1 MLEIKGRPFIDY
13 QLKWL
18 KKSGITNIVLCVSH
32 LGQKILE
39 YVKDGSSYG
48 LQVNYAWDGK
58 KLLGTGGA
66 VKNALPLLGK
76 TFYVLYGDS
85 FLSIDFREMYRTF
98 QKSKKEALL
107 SVYKNDDLW
116 DKSNT
121 VVENGNIIYHTK
133 QKTDKRMKYIDYGA
147 SMLSVSVFDNHPNV
161 FDLSD
166 LYKKLAAEDN
176 MAAYIVTERFFEIG
190 SKAGLGEFSRHYE
203 NTD

>member
-39 YVKDGSSYG
+39 YVKDGSSYD

-85 FLSIDFREMYRTF
+85 FLSIDYR
-98 QKSKKEALL
+98 
-107 SVYKNDDLW
+107 V
-116 DKSNT
+116 
-121 VVENGNIIYHTK
+121 
-133 QKTDKRMKYIDYGA
+133 
-147 SMLSVSVFDNHPNV
+147 
-161 FDLSD
+161 
-166 LYKKLAAEDN
+166 
-176 MAAYIVTERFFEIG
+176 
-190 SKAGLGEFSRHYE
+190 
-203 NTD
+203 

>member
-1 MLEIKGRPFIDY
+1 MNQNLPTVAVLAGGLSTRMNQLTEKVPKSMLEIKGRPFIDY

-85 FLSIDFREMYRTF
+85 FLSIDS
-98 QKSKKEALL
+98 Q
-107 SVYKNDDLW
+107 
-116 DKSNT
+116 
-121 VVENGNIIYHTK
+121 
-133 QKTDKRMKYIDYGA
+133 
-147 SMLSVSVFDNHPNV
+147 
-161 FDLSD
+161 SD
-166 LYKKLAAEDN
+166 
-176 MAAYIVTERFFEIG
+176 V
-190 SKAGLGEFSRHYE
+190 
-203 NTD
+203 